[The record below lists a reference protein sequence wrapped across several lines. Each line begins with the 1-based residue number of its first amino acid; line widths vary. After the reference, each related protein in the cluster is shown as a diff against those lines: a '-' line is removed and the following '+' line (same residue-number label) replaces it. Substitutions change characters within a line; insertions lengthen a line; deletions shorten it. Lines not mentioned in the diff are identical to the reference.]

1 MAKKNKTERKQM
13 FTRVICL
20 TLAGLMVLSSL
31 MAAIMSQIF

>member
-13 FTRVICL
+13 LTRVICL

-31 MAAIMSQIF
+31 LAAIMSQIF